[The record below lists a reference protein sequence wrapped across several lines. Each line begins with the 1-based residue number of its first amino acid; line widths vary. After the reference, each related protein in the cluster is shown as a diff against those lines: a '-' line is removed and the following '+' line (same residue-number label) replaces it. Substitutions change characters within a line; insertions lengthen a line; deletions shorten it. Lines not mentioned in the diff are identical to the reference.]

1 MTKMKQVMLGRIVG
15 GLIGGNIGKNH
26 GNHRVAGT
34 IIGAGTLFAARR
46 LFPQRYA
53 FFAATAAA
61 AYLTKK
67 WADHARE
74 REASKA
80 AHAVDGDIRDAGVV
94 DSYAGIDKITSDGA
108 SIGDALPPAIPLR
121 KATSGTAIH

>member
-1 MTKMKQVMLGRIVG
+1 MLGRLVG
-15 GLIGGNIGKNH
+15 GIIGRNIGKKH
-26 GNHRVAGT
+26 GNHGVAGS

-61 AYLTKK
+61 AYLTKM
-67 WADHARE
+67 WADHAQQ
-74 REASKA
+74 REASKT
-80 AHAVDGDIRDAGVV
+80 AHAADGEIRDAAVV
-94 DSYAGIDKITSDGA
+94 DSYAGIDEVTSDGA

-121 KATSGTAIH
+121 TATNGTAIH